1 MDALERMPSFLGLP
15 ILERSASLFFPR
27 SSLSFFLYIFAAA
40 GKRKYQM
47 GNSRQMSYLHV
58 LGHMGRALLWKIS
71 AAFWCWKVVL
81 VQQYKSLQLIL
92 WQALKW
98 DVLPKEEGQWGDNS
112 TLVTTFVICESCSKI
127 DNGQRWLNKKARL
140 CACATY
146 NKVIHKRKRWLISIV
161 WSGNQDLVAAKPN
174 RIL

>member
-27 SSLSFFLYIFAAA
+27 SSLSFFLYIFQLLTKESIRWETADKCHICMFKVTWAEPCFEKFPPPFKKLCWCNNIKA
-40 GKRKYQM
+40 CNWYYAKHWNGMFCQKKRVK
-47 GNSRQMSYLHV
+47 
-58 LGHMGRALLWKIS
+58 
-71 AAFWCWKVVL
+71 
-81 VQQYKSLQLIL
+81 
-92 WQALKW
+92 
-98 DVLPKEEGQWGDNS
+98 QWGDNS

-140 CACATY
+140 CACATH

-174 RIL
+174 RTL